1 MILLHHPEAELSRT
15 LLASKPEGM
24 QAIDWTDQAQ
34 REAYVGP
41 SPSAFPSV
49 VVEVPAHS
57 ADAAQYGPDG
67 EFLGMGRVTI
77 PARQEALRMPA
88 SWQAVEAY
96 QEFVAR
102 RAVENPA
109 E

>member
-1 MILLHHPEAELSRT
+1 MILLHHPEAELSRI

-24 QAIDWTDQAQ
+24 QAIDWTDQVQ

-49 VVEVPAHS
+49 VVEVPAYS

-88 SWQAVEAY
+88 NWTVVADY
-96 QEFVAR
+96 QVFVVAR
-102 RAVENPA
+102 AAANPPV
-109 E
+109 